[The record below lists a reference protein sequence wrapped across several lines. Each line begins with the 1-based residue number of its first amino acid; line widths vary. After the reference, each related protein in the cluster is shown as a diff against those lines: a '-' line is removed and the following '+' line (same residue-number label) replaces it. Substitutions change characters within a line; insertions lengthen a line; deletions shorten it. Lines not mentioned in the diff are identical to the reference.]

1 MKKQFQ
7 LLAPLLLSL
16 LVTHPAY
23 AYLATP
29 ADADIL
35 DEIPLEN
42 DLLPEEPI
50 ENGGSNDVLL
60 MEILSHVQSIDSNML
75 NNSTATP
82 SDAGSLDSAENDVDA
97 PGETTYFSYDALPAA
112 QGGADNYLNVLRFDI
127 IVDGTSYIC
136 LFPPEYIDSLYID
149 ANNRLWNM
157 STKTVQGR
165 IVDENFNPYAT
176 TGKLV
181 YLTPCLGN
189 NFSSIR
195 EYGSPNYLREYYWS
209 GSRYTYDDTYTEIVV
224 DKYYHTYFVSD
235 FWNYIFLFLIGGG
248 VLLLWL
254 RTYKRY

>member
-1 MKKQFQ
+1 MKKKFQ

-42 DLLPEEPI
+42 DLLSEDPI

-75 NNSTATP
+75 NSYAATP
-82 SDAGSLDSAENDVDA
+82 SDAGSLDPAENDVDA

>member
-1 MKKQFQ
+1 
-7 LLAPLLLSL
+7 
-16 LVTHPAY
+16 
-23 AYLATP
+23 
-29 ADADIL
+29 
-35 DEIPLEN
+35 
-42 DLLPEEPI
+42 
-50 ENGGSNDVLL
+50 
-60 MEILSHVQSIDSNML
+60 
-75 NNSTATP
+75 
-82 SDAGSLDSAENDVDA
+82 
-97 PGETTYFSYDALPAA
+97 
-112 QGGADNYLNVLRFDI
+112 
-127 IVDGTSYIC
+127 
-136 LFPPEYIDSLYID
+136 
-149 ANNRLWNM
+149 M
-157 STKTVQGR
+157 STKTIQGR

>member
-1 MKKQFQ
+1 MKKRFQ
-7 LLAPLLLSL
+7 LLASLLLSL

-42 DLLPEEPI
+42 DLLPEEPV

-195 EYGSPNYLREYYWS
+195 DYGSPNYLREYYWS

>member
-16 LVTHPAY
+16 LVVHPAY

-29 ADADIL
+29 SDAEIL

-75 NNSTATP
+75 NSYAATP
-82 SDAGSLDSAENDVDA
+82 SDASSLDSEENDADA
-97 PGETTYFSYDALPAA
+97 PGETTYFSYDAVPTA
-112 QGGADNYLNVLRFDI
+112 QGSKDNYVNVLRFDI
-127 IVDGTSYIC
+127 SVDGASYIC

-157 STKTVQGR
+157 STKTIQGR
-165 IVDENFNPYAT
+165 IVNENFNPYAT

-189 NFSSIR
+189 NFSTIR

-235 FWNYIFLFLIGGG
+235 FWNYIFLFLFGGG